1 MGSIKLIERF
11 YEPQS
16 GEITLDGKNIADY
29 DVHHLR
35 RHMSVVAQDNML
47 FSTTIRENIIYGL
60 PQAARETISDKE
72 IEEACRKANAWV
84 FINEFPRKLETYCGE
99 RGVKLSGGQKQRL
112 AIARAII
119 RRPKIILLD
128 EATSA
133 LDSKAEVVVK
143 DALDDMIAQNSSGCT
158 FIIAHRLTTVKTCDR
173 IIVMDKGCIKEE
185 GSHEELMKVP
195 IEKGPDGDM
204 LRGWYHDLWQTQHG
218 KEDNSERLE
227 ALEKENQ
234 KLREQAAAMQ
244 ADMLK
249 QKQAEEQEIRRLQE
263 EIA

>member
-1 MGSIKLIERF
+1 MG
-11 YEPQS
+11 
-16 GEITLDGKNIADY
+16 
-29 DVHHLR
+29 R

-47 FSTTIRENIIYGL
+47 FSTTIHENIIYGL
-60 PQAARETISDKE
+60 PRERREAIQDWE
-72 IEEACRKANAWV
+72 IEEACHKANAWT

-119 RRPKIILLD
+119 RKPKIILLD

-158 FIIAHRLTTVKTCDR
+158 IIIAHRLTTVKTCDR

-185 GSHEELMKVP
+185 GSHEELMNIP
-195 IEKGPDGDM
+195 IEKNSEGDM
-204 LRGWYHDLWQTQHG
+204 VRGWYHDLWETQHG
-218 KEDNSERLE
+218 KEDNSAKVK
-227 ALEKENQ
+227 ALEEENA
-234 KLREQAAAMQ
+234 KLKDAAAE
-244 ADMLK
+244 ADSLK
-249 QKQAEEQEIRRLQE
+249 EKQR
-263 EIA
+263 